1 MKAIQ
6 TKKAIAGLAF
16 GMGVLASGSA
26 LAGATIKIDDTKWLS
41 IGAGLRT
48 SFSTVEGVAGRSGDK
63 WSTDFGINN
72 IRLYVNGQLHEYFK
86 FEFNT
91 DCGDCTDGGDMIILD
106 VIGKFET
113 NDYANLWVGRQL
125 MPSDRAELSGP
136 FYQNTFEFNKT
147 PFYPSD
153 FGSFDAGKFGRD
165 DGVNL
170 WGALTPDKKL
180 TYVVGVFDG
189 LNGRA
194 NSDDNLNYA
203 GRVSY
208 NFLDVEKNP
217 GYYTSSTY
225 YGKGGDILTV
235 GVAGQYQE
243 DGAGSSITPAS
254 FFGSSVDVL
263 FEKVLGNAGVITVE
277 GEYKYFNVDGYDG
290 STAFDPDC
298 FCIFEGNA
306 YTATA
311 LYLLPQKVGIGQF
324 QPYVRYTNNE
334 PQNSGVIGVNE
345 LGGLVT
351 AESPTREEFEA
362 GLNYIID
369 GHNANIS
376 LMYQYG
382 DIATKGRNYS
392 PDVTG
397 DHVHAIKLGLEIQ
410 I

>member
-1 MKAIQ
+1 MKVIQ
-6 TKKAIAGLAF
+6 IKKAISGMAY
-16 GMGVLASGSA
+16 GMGMLACGSV
-26 LAGATIKIDDTKWLS
+26 LAGATFKIDDTKWLS

-48 SFSTVEGVAGRSGDK
+48 SFATVEGVAGRNGDK

-72 IRLYVNGQLHEYFK
+72 IRLYVNGQLHEYIK
-86 FEFNT
+86 VEFNT
-91 DCGDCTDGGDMIILD
+91 DCADCTDGGDMMILD
-106 VIGKFET
+106 AIAKFET

-125 MPSDRAELSGP
+125 VPSDRAELDGP

-153 FGSFDAGKFGRD
+153 FGSYDAGKFGRD
-165 DGVNL
+165 DGINV
-170 WGALTPDKKL
+170 WGALTADKKL

-189 LNGRA
+189 LDGRA
-194 NSDDNLNYA
+194 NADDNLLYA

-208 NFLDVEKNP
+208 NILDVEKNP

-243 DGAGSSITPAS
+243 DGAGSTATPAS
-254 FFGSSVDVL
+254 FFGTSVDVL
-263 FEKVLGNAGVITVE
+263 FEKVLGNSGVITVE
-277 GEYKYFNVDGYDG
+277 GEYKHFSVDGNDG
-290 STAFDPDC
+290 NTAFDADC

-324 QPYVRYTNNE
+324 QPYIRYTNNE
-334 PQNSGVIGVNE
+334 PQNKGNIGFNG
-345 LGGLVT
+345 LGDPIT
-351 AESPTREEFEA
+351 RRSPTREEFEA
-362 GLNYIID
+362 GINYIID
-369 GHNANIS
+369 GHNASIS

-382 DIATKGRNYS
+382 DIATKGRNYR

-397 DHVHAIKLGLEIQ
+397 DHVHAIKLGLQIQ
-410 I
+410 L